1 MNATVSPTGSIAAV
15 LTLASSLEP
24 FTPSSSSI
32 DPDSTPIILD
42 DEPLIFLCG
51 ECKIVAVCLYTLLSI
66 VAFVGNSLVVAVIV
80 HFRRLHT
87 PTNML
92 IVNLAV
98 ADLMISIF
106 CMPLSYWH
114 VIIFEGRFLLFFVKK
129 LIPPFQINAGSS
141 AHFSANSSTSSKR
154 LRSF

>member
-1 MNATVSPTGSIAAV
+1 
-15 LTLASSLEP
+15 
-24 FTPSSSSI
+24 
-32 DPDSTPIILD
+32 
-42 DEPLIFLCG
+42 LCR
-51 ECKIVAVCLYTLLSI
+51 ECKIIAICLYSLLSL

-98 ADLMISIF
+98 ADLMISIL

-114 VIIFEGRFLLFFVKK
+114 VIIFEGERKNGFFVFQTQKNENFLTIFSRIKIFLLTQKLPKK
-129 LIPPFQINAGSS
+129 HKQFSKNLQKRHTFQTKDGFSALSS
-141 AHFSANSSTSSKR
+141 AAYSIFCKR
-154 LRSF
+154 RLCF